1 MAVVCPACGTE
12 NRDGA
17 RFCKGCGGRLT
28 SGSTLR
34 AEAAH
39 VSEWPATEPA
49 PLETG
54 KLPASPLERGIPA
67 PIQPT
72 TPAVPLEDERTVIV
86 NPAARS
92 KQQPEDVTLLKPSM
106 AESTLFPASAPS
118 SLSSSLPFVPPGP
131 PRSTFVPADDA
142 VARRHP
148 EALLTLPEPKSSS
161 GAGIGVIVLLAAIVA
176 GAGWYWFSGRG
187 PATEVLSAGVPAA
200 GAPAATGAVEPA
212 LAAETTTAVASPAA
226 SAPASVAPTAQPALG
241 TSETRAA
248 PARSGVAT
256 ASAKAQKAQA
266 PAPVV
271 ATAAPVTAAPTPV
284 PAPEP
289 PLPPPAAPQAECAG
303 RNFIAMAQ
311 CMVNQCAKAEF
322 KSHPQCDAVR
332 KQQRID
338 EEKRNPSMAN

>member
-39 VSEWPATEPA
+39 VNEWPATEPA
-49 PLETG
+49 PSEKG
-54 KLPASPLERGIPA
+54 KLPASPLESGNPA
-67 PIQPT
+67 PIRPT
-72 TPAVPLEDERTVIV
+72 TPAVPFEDERTVIV

-92 KQQPEDVTLLKPSM
+92 KHQPEDVTLLEPSI
-106 AESTLFPASAPS
+106 AESTLFPALSPS
-118 SLSSSLPFVPPGP
+118 SLSSSLPSLQPGP
-131 PRSTFVPADDA
+131 PQSTFVAADDA
-142 VARRHP
+142 VSRRHP
-148 EALLTLPEPKSSS
+148 EAPLTLPEPKSSS

-176 GAGWYWFSGRG
+176 GAGWYWFSGWG
-187 PATEVLSAGVPAA
+187 PATEVLSVGVPAA
-200 GAPAATGAVEPA
+200 GKPAATGAVEPA
-212 LAAETTTAVASPAA
+212 PAAEITTAVPSPAA
-226 SAPASVAPTAQPALG
+226 SATASVASTAQPALG
-241 TSETRAA
+241 TAETRAA
-248 PARSGVAT
+248 PARTAVAT
-256 ASAKAQKAQA
+256 ASAKAKKAQA

-271 ATAAPVTAAPTPV
+271 AAAAPVTAAPTPV
-284 PAPEP
+284 PALDP
-289 PLPPPAAPQAECAG
+289 PPPPPAAPQAECAG